1 MFLKS
6 VEIRNIRSIENVVL
20 DFEASASKQRNRKWT
35 ILLGENGTGKSSL
48 LRSIGMVLAGSDALP
63 FLLGEPDSW
72 IRNGADEASISAIL
86 QTARNEDRYVEVR
99 FKQGMD
105 RSGFVEHNRKSLDQ
119 LDAALAHTQRNYFVV
134 GYGAL
139 RRLAMHDMNIARRG
153 NDPVRAQSLATLFDL
168 DATLNPLQSW
178 AMGLEYRDGKS
189 GTRII
194 ENAMNGLLPDVSFNR
209 IDRRN
214 GDLLFDTPDGAV
226 PLRLLSDGYQNVA
239 AWIGDLLYR
248 ITESFDDY
256 KNPLE
261 TRGLLLI
268 DEIDAHLHPK
278 WQRQLRKYIDDKL
291 PEFQIIGTTHS
302 VLTAQQLEEDECV
315 ILSRNEKSKAVSAR
329 PFPGVPAE
337 LQAHELLEI
346 GFNVETLD
354 SVRLSNDKNR
364 YRSLYRKK
372 SKTTVDRR
380 ELERLAEQFSQ
391 LPDRDLSFR
400 NEAIMESQEKQ
411 RKKIEDL
418 IAQIEGMK
426 SGESMRNKTTKK
438 RVVRKR
444 AAAKSSTKKKRRVI
458 SKKKQ

>member
-6 VEIRNIRSIENVVL
+6 VEIRNIRSIENIQL
-20 DFEASASKQRNRKWT
+20 DFQDSAAKQGNRKWT
-35 ILLGENGTGKSSL
+35 ILLGENGTGKSSV
-48 LRSIGMVLAGSDALP
+48 LRSIGLLLAGSDALP

-72 IRNGADEASISAIL
+72 IRNGCDQAAILATL
-86 QTARNEDRYVEVR
+86 QTARHEDRCIEIH

-105 RSGFVEHNRKSLDQ
+105 RSGFVEHNRKGLDQ
-119 LDAALAHTQRNYFVV
+119 LDSALAHTERNYFVV

-139 RRLAMHDMNIARRG
+139 RRLAMHDMNISRRG

-178 AMGLEYRDGKS
+178 AMGLEYRDGER

-194 ENAMNGLLPDVSFNR
+194 EHAMNGLLPEVKFRR
-209 IDRRN
+209 IDRRS
-214 GDLLFDTPDGAV
+214 GDLLFDTPDGEV
-226 PLRLLSDGYQNVA
+226 PLSMLSDGYQNVA

-256 KNPLE
+256 KNPLQ

-278 WQRQLRKYIDDKL
+278 WQRQLRRYIEDKL
-291 PEFQIIGTTHS
+291 PEFQILGTSHS
-302 VLTAQQLEEDECV
+302 VLTAQQLEADECV
-315 ILSRNEKSKAVSAR
+315 ILYRDKKSGGVSAR
-329 PFPGVPAE
+329 TFPGVPAE

-354 SVRLSNDKNR
+354 SVRVSNDKDK

-372 SKTTVDRR
+372 SKTALDKR
-380 ELERLAEQFSQ
+380 EMQRLAEQFSV
-391 LPDRDLSFR
+391 LPERDLSFR
-400 NEAIMESQEKQ
+400 NEAIIESQQKQ
-411 RKKIEDL
+411 RKTIEDL

-426 SGESMRNKTTKK
+426 SDAPKGKKKTTK
-438 RVVRKR
+438 RVVRKQ
-444 AAAKSSTKKKRRVI
+444 AAKKSP
-458 SKKKQ
+458 SKKKPRAVRKKTQ

>member
-6 VEIRNIRSIENVVL
+6 VEIRHIRSIEHIVL
-20 DFEASASKQRNRKWT
+20 DFRDSASRQGNRKWT
-35 ILLGENGTGKSSL
+35 IFLGENGTGKSTV
-48 LRSIGMVLAGSDALP
+48 LRSIGLVLAGSDALP

-72 IRNGADEASISAIL
+72 IRNGSDQASIAATL
-86 QTARNEDRYVEVR
+86 QTARNEERCLEIQ

-105 RSGFVEHNRKSLDQ
+105 RSGFIEHNRKGLDQ
-119 LDAALAHTQRNYFVV
+119 LDSALAHTQRSYFVV

-139 RRLAMHDMNIARRG
+139 RRLAMHDMNISRRG
-153 NDPVRAQSLATLFDL
+153 NDPERAQSLATLFDL

-178 AMGLEYRDGKS
+178 AMGLEYRDGKR

-194 ENAMNGLLPDVSFNR
+194 ENAMNGLLPDVSFSR
-209 IDRRN
+209 IDRHN
-214 GDLLFDTPDGAV
+214 GDLLFTTPDGDV
-226 PLRLLSDGYQNVA
+226 PLSMLSDGYQNVA

-256 KNPLE
+256 KNPLK

-278 WQRQLRKYIDDKL
+278 WQRQLRKYIETKL

-302 VLTAQQLEEDECV
+302 VLTAQQLEADECV
-315 ILSRNEKSKAVSAR
+315 ILNRNEKSNAVSAR
-329 PFPGVPAE
+329 TFPGVPAE

-354 SVRLSNDKNR
+354 SVRLSNDKHK

-372 SKTTVDRR
+372 SKTTRDRQ
-380 ELERLAEQFSQ
+380 ELQRLAEQFSV
-391 LPDRDLSFR
+391 LPERDLSFR
-400 NEAIMESQEKQ
+400 NEAIIESQQKQ
-411 RKKIEDL
+411 RKTIEDL
-418 IAQIEGMK
+418 LAQIEGMK
-426 SGESMRNKTTKK
+426 SGKLMLKKKTKK
-438 RVVRKR
+438 RVVKKK
-444 AAAKSSTKKKRRVI
+444 AVKKSPTKKKSRAVR
-458 SKKKQ
+458 KKTQ